1 MSLSPEER
9 KFHDDMYEKLTQG
22 HTKKLLQ
29 KPFTGHLLCYQNQ
42 LVIAKFSNRSTQS
55 VLMHL
60 KSATNVLRI

>member
-1 MSLSPEER
+1 MICTKSLR
-9 KFHDDMYEKLTQG
+9 KGIQ
-22 HTKKLLQ
+22 KKLLQ